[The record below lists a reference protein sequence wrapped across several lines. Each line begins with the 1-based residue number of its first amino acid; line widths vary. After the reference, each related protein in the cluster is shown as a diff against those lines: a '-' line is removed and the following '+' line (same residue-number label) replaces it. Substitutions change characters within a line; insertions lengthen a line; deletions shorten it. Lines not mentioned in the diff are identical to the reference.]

1 MLIRTQ
7 DRKRIVNFNNLVS
20 ISCLEMA
27 VYAEIDNGTGFFKL
41 GEYKTHERAMEV
53 LDSLCVAAEFKSM
66 MILTMIMPKE

>member
-41 GEYKTHERAMEV
+41 GEYRSHERAMEILDV
-53 LDSLCVAAEFKSM
+53 LWEIIIHSGTNSL
-66 MILTMIMPKE
+66 MIMPKE